1 MSTLPE
7 YPQQAH
13 DTQLRRIRCAYQ
25 RQAVSSIGPRQQQQN
40 RSSELRLQSGCL
52 FWEYTRMQSV
62 KYADCNLKRAS
73 SLTPFWCSQ
82 DENVFTGRKNMKILM
97 GRNTSPGTQEIS
109 INPHCLNEAASNDE
123 IDEHAP
129 SLSQSMEEAKE
140 ITEENDTTSAS
151 ANSSIDK
158 NISTSTPNK
167 EVFKAPAAKTAPSKK
182 RKLEDP
188 DQPSSTTS
196 ASRSKVTKVDSSS
209 DSTSNSVLKYFNLN
223 YERSSSNVV
232 QMSGFR
238 TNSIVNEDIGA
249 DSDCQSIVDVRRVGK
264 LNYNDLEIKE
274 TRKPKESTESS
285 FPRVIND
292 LIIFRCENELIQY

>member
-1 MSTLPE
+1 MTQRALP
-7 YPQQAH
+7 Q
-13 DTQLRRIRCAYQ
+13 IR
-25 RQAVSSIGPRQQQQN
+25 V
-40 RSSELRLQSGCL
+40 L
-52 FWEYTRMQSV
+52 TR
-62 KYADCNLKRAS
+62 
-73 SLTPFWCSQ
+73 
-82 DENVFTGRKNMKILM
+82 
-97 GRNTSPGTQEIS
+97 
-109 INPHCLNEAASNDE
+109 
-123 IDEHAP
+123 
-129 SLSQSMEEAKE
+129 
-140 ITEENDTTSAS
+140 
-151 ANSSIDK
+151 

-249 DSDCQSIVDVRRVGK
+249 DSDCQSIVGCASTMYAFE
-264 LNYNDLEIKE
+264 LNTTSITKNPQIK
-274 TRKPKESTESS
+274 KFS
-285 FPRVIND
+285 
-292 LIIFRCENELIQY
+292 L